1 MDTNTL
7 FIFMLALFASA
18 VVVAAL
24 IVKRAVVTLR
34 PAPQRRGILPMSTGV
49 PILPTQSAQITARPQ
64 LSGFRPE
71 RLYISDG
78 CTRGGAADW
87 VVNDIKIANQ
97 SQFIQSGD
105 IPGDMFAADAID
117 AAVSFDAVEQG
128 GDVVLVVT
136 YIGSN
141 EKGVPFFASFIGES
155 VGPVRKRNVKLQL
168 VPNDRKAAA
177 WGFSCG

>member
-1 MDTNTL
+1 MEINML
-7 FIFMLALFASA
+7 FIFMFALVAVA
-18 VVVAAL
+18 VVASAL
-24 IVKRAVVTLR
+24 IVKRAVVGLR
-34 PAPQRRGILPMSTGV
+34 PATPRRGILPMSTGV

-64 LSGFRPE
+64 LSGFRAE

-78 CTRGGAADW
+78 GTKGGAADW
-87 VVNDIKIANQ
+87 VVNDIKIANL

-136 YIGSN
+136 YVGGN
-141 EKGVPFFASFIGES
+141 AEGCPFTASFIGES
-155 VGPVRKRNVKLQL
+155 VGPVRKRSVKLQL
-168 VPNDRKAAA
+168 VPDERKAAA
-177 WGFSCG
+177 